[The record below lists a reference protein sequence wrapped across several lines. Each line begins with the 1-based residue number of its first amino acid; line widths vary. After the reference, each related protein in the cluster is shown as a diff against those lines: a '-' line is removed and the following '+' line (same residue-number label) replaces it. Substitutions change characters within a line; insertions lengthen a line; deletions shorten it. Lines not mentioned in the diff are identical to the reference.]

1 MAEGRGEDDAL
12 EPFRAD
18 DQRVL
23 PLKLVLASSS
33 PRRREILASLGL
45 NFEIRHADV
54 DESLLPSESASDAAE
69 RLARAKAVAVA
80 AGAGDAL
87 VVAADTLVV
96 LEGSAL
102 GKPLDRADARRMLS
116 ALAGRTHDVVT
127 GVACA
132 RGGRV
137 VSGRETTRVV
147 FAPMTRVEI
156 EAYAASGE
164 PDDKAGAY
172 ALQGIGGLFVER
184 VEGSPSNV
192 VGLPVRLLY
201 RLASE
206 LGVDLARGVKP

>member
-1 MAEGRGEDDAL
+1 
-12 EPFRAD
+12 
-18 DQRVL
+18 
-23 PLKLVLASSS
+23 
-33 PRRREILASLGL
+33 
-45 NFEIRHADV
+45 V
-54 DESLLPSESASDAAE
+54 DESLLPGEDPFDAAE
-69 RLARAKAVAVA
+69 RLARAKAVAVREVA
-80 AGAGDAL
+80 PDAL

-96 LEGSAL
+96 LEGAAL
-102 GKPLDRADARRMLS
+102 GKPRDRADVRWMLS

-127 GVACA
+127 GVACV

-147 FAPMTRVEI
+147 FAPMSRAEI
-156 EAYAASGE
+156 AAYAATGE

-172 ALQGIGGLFVER
+172 AVQGIGSLFVER

>member
-1 MAEGRGEDDAL
+1 M
-12 EPFRAD
+12 P
-18 DQRVL
+18 
-23 PLKLVLASSS
+23 PLIVLASSS
-33 PRRREILASLGL
+33 PRRKEILASLGL
-45 NFEIRHADV
+45 LFETRAADV
-54 DESLLPSESASDAAE
+54 DESLLPSESAFDAAE
-69 RLARAKAVAVA
+69 RLARAKVA
-80 AGAGDAL
+80 AVREAAFGSTPGAL

-96 LEGSAL
+96 LEGAAL
-102 GKPLDRADARRMLS
+102 GKPRDRADARRMLL
-116 ALAGRTHDVVT
+116 ALAGRAHDVVT

-147 FAPMTRVEI
+147 FAPMSQAEIVE
-156 EAYAASGE
+156 YAETGE

-206 LGVDLARGVKP
+206 LGVDLARGVRP

>member
-1 MAEGRGEDDAL
+1 
-12 EPFRAD
+12 
-18 DQRVL
+18 VL
-23 PLKLVLASSS
+23 PPRTILASSS
-33 PRRREILASLGL
+33 PRRREILAALGL
-45 NFEIRHADV
+45 AFEVRAADV
-54 DESLLPSESASDAAE
+54 DEALQDGESPFDAAE
-69 RLARAKAVAVA
+69 RLARAKAERVA
-80 AGAGDAL
+80 AEALDAF

-96 LEGSAL
+96 LEGAAL
-102 GKPLDRADARRMLS
+102 GKPRDRADVRRMLS

-132 RGGRV
+132 RGGRL

-147 FAPMTRVEI
+147 FARMTPAEI

-172 ALQGIGGLFVER
+172 ALQGVGALFVER

-206 LGVDLARGVKP
+206 LGADLAGAARS

>member
-1 MAEGRGEDDAL
+1 MRPA
-12 EPFRAD
+12 
-18 DQRVL
+18 
-23 PLKLVLASSS
+23 LVLASSS
-33 PRRREILASLGL
+33 PRRRELLASLGL
-45 NFEIRHADV
+45 TFSVRHADV
-54 DESLLPSESASDAAE
+54 DESLLPSESAFDAAE
-69 RLARAKAVAVA
+69 RLARAKAVAVREVA
-80 AGAGDAL
+80 PDAL
-87 VVAADTLVV
+87 VMAADTLVV
-96 LEGSAL
+96 LEGAAL

-137 VSGRETTRVV
+137 VSDRETTRVA
-147 FAPMTRVEI
+147 FAPMSRAEI
-156 EAYAASGE
+156 AAYAATGE

-172 ALQGIGGLFVER
+172 AVQGIGGLFVER

-206 LGVDLARGVKP
+206 LGVDLARAVKP

>member
-1 MAEGRGEDDAL
+1 VR
-12 EPFRAD
+12 
-18 DQRVL
+18 
-23 PLKLVLASSS
+23 S
-33 PRRREILASLGL
+33 
-45 NFEIRHADV
+45 ADV
-54 DESLLPSESASDAAE
+54 DEALRDGEAPFDAAE
-69 RLARAKAVAVA
+69 RLARAKAVAVREVA
-80 AGAGDAL
+80 PDAL

-96 LEGSAL
+96 LEGAAL
-102 GKPLDRADARRMLS
+102 GKPRDRADACRMLS

-147 FAPMTRVEI
+147 FAPMSRAEI
-156 EAYAASGE
+156 AAYAATGE

-172 ALQGIGGLFVER
+172 AVQGIGSLFVER

-201 RLASE
+201 QLASE
-206 LGVDLARGVKP
+206 LGVDLARAVKP

>member
-1 MAEGRGEDDAL
+1 M
-12 EPFRAD
+12 P
-18 DQRVL
+18 
-23 PLKLVLASSS
+23 PLIVLASGS
-33 PRRREILASLGL
+33 PRRKEILASLGL
-45 NFEIRHADV
+45 TFTVSAADV
-54 DESLLPSESASDAAE
+54 EESLFPGESASDASE
-69 RLARAKAVAVA
+69 RLARAKAEAAA
-80 AGAGDAL
+80 AGAPEAL

-96 LEGSAL
+96 LDGDAL
-102 GKPLDRADARRMLS
+102 GKPRDRADARRMLA
-116 ALAGRTHDVVT
+116 ALSGRAHDVVT

-132 RGGRV
+132 HGGRI

-147 FAPMTRVEI
+147 FAAMTGAEI
-156 EAYAASGE
+156 AAYSATGE

-206 LGVDLARGVKP
+206 LGVDLALRP